1 VPRAEISLI
10 VQKLIAY
17 PRESNEKKAISI
29 SATLVKSIIQD
40 SKQRSNNGYGF
51 TFFFDLTICTHAE
64 LSENRNKCVCGV
76 EHYEEKQTCGDRGLL
91 KGMKSNIDCRDR
103 SVMPGKKLFEAEK
116 QRREK
121 FHAQKELELKLSEA
135 TTQNQSQS

>member
-1 VPRAEISLI
+1 MKRRPSASCYARQINNKRSETT
-10 VQKLIAY
+10 
-17 PRESNEKKAISI
+17 KA
-29 SATLVKSIIQD
+29 TM
-40 SKQRSNNGYGF
+40 
-51 TFFFDLTICTHAE
+51 
-64 LSENRNKCVCGV
+64 ENRNKCVCGV

-135 TTQNQSQS
+135 ATQNQSQS